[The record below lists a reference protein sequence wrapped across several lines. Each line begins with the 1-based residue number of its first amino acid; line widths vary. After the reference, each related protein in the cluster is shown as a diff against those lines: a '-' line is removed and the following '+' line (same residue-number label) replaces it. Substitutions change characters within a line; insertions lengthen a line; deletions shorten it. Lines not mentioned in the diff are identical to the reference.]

1 MRSGILLD
9 SKVLL
14 VSNMYRNVRANDEM
28 KPHRLP
34 GQALT
39 FGAPRTANAR
49 LLRFWDFLVPISG
62 RAAPLVS
69 FRPAIPAKLPRLCRC
84 GGSSVPAILRG
95 LRQFD
100 GSAADQFR
108 SLRALS

>member
-9 SKVLL
+9 SKILL
-14 VSNMYRNVRANDEM
+14 VGNMYRNVRANNEV

-39 FGAPRTANAR
+39 FGVLRTTNAR
-49 LLRFWDFLVPISG
+49 LLRFWDSVVPISG
-62 RAAPLVS
+62 RASQLVS
-69 FRPAIPAKLPRLCRC
+69 FRPAVAAKLPRLCRC
-84 GGSSVPAILRG
+84 VGSSVPAILRG

-108 SLRALS
+108 SRRALS